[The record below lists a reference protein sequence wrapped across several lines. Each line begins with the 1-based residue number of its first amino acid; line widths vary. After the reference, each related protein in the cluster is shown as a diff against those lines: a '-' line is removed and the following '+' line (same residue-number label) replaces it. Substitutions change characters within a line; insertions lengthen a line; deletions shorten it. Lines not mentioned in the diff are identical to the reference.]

1 MTYCLAIKVKTGLVA
16 LADTRLTSGSEFSVA
31 RKISVHQ
38 RDKHSLFI
46 MTSGLRSV
54 RDKAITYFTEA
65 IEDGTANYD
74 KLYKAVN
81 ALAAQIRAVA
91 KEDKTAL
98 AESGLYFNL
107 HAIIGGQLENDREPK
122 LYLLYPEGNWV
133 EVGESSPYF
142 SIGNYGYGKPVLV
155 RSLNYDSSIEFALK
169 TGFLSFDAT
178 IRSCNDVGYPI
189 DVAIYEN
196 NSYKVVE
203 HRFEES
209 DLESIATEWN
219 KGVTESIN
227 RMPDEWMQPIV
238 EKVQQSHLHQE

>member
-1 MTYCLAIKVKTGLVA
+1 MTYCLAIKLKTGLVA

-54 RDKAITYFTEA
+54 RDKAITYFNEA

-91 KEDKTAL
+91 KEDKAAL

-107 HAIIGGQLENDREPK
+107 HAIIGGQLEKDTEPK

-155 RSLNYDSSIEFALK
+155 RSMTYDSSIEFALK

-196 NSYKVVE
+196 NSYKIVE

-209 DLESIATEWN
+209 DLEAIATEWN

-227 RMPDEWMQPIV
+227 RMPDAWMRPIV
-238 EKVQQSHLHQE
+238 EKVKLSHTHKE

>member
-31 RKISVHQ
+31 RKISVHR

-91 KEDKTAL
+91 KEDKAAL

-155 RSLNYDSSIEFALK
+155 RSLTYDSSIEFALK

-196 NSYKVVE
+196 NSYTIVE

-227 RMPDEWMQPIV
+227 RMPDAWMQPIV
-238 EKVQQSHLHQE
+238 EKIQHSHLHQE